1 MNNGMGLSVVF
12 GAELGNLNNNGI
24 NRCVDPEPWNKTPP
38 DMIKLVPIK
47 GFKSVKSQILAR

>member
-1 MNNGMGLSVVF
+1 MGNYVVL